1 MGQCLGGTEQSAQG
15 VIELNKLLTVA
26 MFLLWLTIA
35 FFTAIAAH
43 ADPVHHQEKFYQQR
57 DCTAWGGE
65 MEVKVPNDPT
75 PSSPARID
83 CLLPNH
89 AVEFDFGDKW
99 GECVGQAL
107 NYAGK
112 TNKSPACAL
121 IIENEAREWQYIV
134 RLYDAVAA
142 TRRNDFIIFIVR
154 P

>member
-1 MGQCLGGTEQSAQG
+1 MRLINPVSATLLAWAIVLLVFALLGNCAR
-15 VIELNKLLTVA
+15 
-26 MFLLWLTIA
+26 
-35 FFTAIAAH
+35 
-43 ADPVHHQEKFYQQR
+43 ADEHLHSEKFYQQR
-57 DCTAWGGE
+57 ECIERWGMTPDK
-65 MEVKVPNDPT
+65 MEFKVPNDPT

-112 TNKSPACAL
+112 TNKAPACAL